1 MRARFITKCSVCRKK
16 ISVGQEIDVT
26 YSRAV
31 HMSCGDKLR
40 QQAHGLEA
48 EAKSIPSRI
57 EPFNSL
63 IQAAL
68 DQYERAG
75 FR

>member
-1 MRARFITKCSVCRKK
+1 MRARFITKCSLCRKK
-16 ISVGQEIDVT
+16 ILIGQEIDVT

-31 HMSCGDKLR
+31 HTPCGDKLR

-48 EAKSIPSRI
+48 EAKNIPSRI
-57 EPFNSL
+57 EPYNSL

-68 DQYERAG
+68 DQCERAG